1 MAVPGTTFNWID
13 MSQIPD
19 LPSITEVSDTSKC
32 PLFLACISADRGPED
47 LRIVYGSEFYTL
59 YGTDIQ
65 FRKHGQ
71 PLLNAATA
79 INNGAKLMVQ
89 RIVADDSTLANSVV
103 VANVKV
109 VSTQKTDADGNNLYL
124 NDDGEETTE
133 VTTTPAITETAE
145 VSYETYSIADVTN
158 TKIKSL
164 DEAVASIAAV
174 DGEEDDYGD
183 VIYRYP
189 LFAVAETGRGPS
201 VKRFRIAPDYVNS
214 KNQSYMF
221 YDFMLYYDTDNNYE
235 STRFCADPDVIFS
248 DVSMNLTAAVSRDL
262 KQASAKLY
270 DEYVTEYVEKLSE
283 VTGID
288 ASELRYMDI
297 LFGKTRKG
305 KDIEG
310 IVVNPVSDEVSIDL
324 NALEG
329 ITLEE
334 GSYGSFGEAPYGTEE
349 YYAKVL
355 SFFDGTLNDEIYN
368 LDNYRIDLCMDA
380 NYPANIKRAIEELA
394 DYRQDF
400 LFFGDLNNLTTME
413 EIQEEFAKVKK
424 SKFNTYLHTA
434 YDIIDPFSKKQVSV
448 TYTYDMIISMC
459 KHFLSTNP
467 ITTPLAGSRNGF
479 VFNSA
484 IEGTINFYPKTTP
497 LLKQKEQ
504 FDEMK
509 LNYATYLDGA
519 LTVES
524 LYTTQEDYTQL
535 SFSNNV
541 LGIQQVAK
549 AVRRRCPALRFSFND
564 GDELEAYR
572 KEVEKHTCLCLPF
585 VMGEKFS
592 MSYDKKFLSVADKN
606 TIFFNHEVNYCFLDA
621 QLTEEMAAEVAKS
634 IKIQK

>member
-201 VKRFRIAPDYVNS
+201 VKRFRIMPDYVNS

-221 YDFMLYYDTDNNYE
+221 YDFMLYYDTNNNYE

-262 KQASAKLY
+262 KQATAKLY
-270 DEYVTEYVEKLSE
+270 DEYVTEYVEKLSQ

-288 ASELRYMDI
+288 TSEL
-297 LFGKTRKG
+297 
-305 KDIEG
+305 
-310 IVVNPVSDEVSIDL
+310 
-324 NALEG
+324 
-329 ITLEE
+329 
-334 GSYGSFGEAPYGTEE
+334 
-349 YYAKVL
+349 
-355 SFFDGTLNDEIYN
+355 
-368 LDNYRIDLCMDA
+368 
-380 NYPANIKRAIEELA
+380 
-394 DYRQDF
+394 
-400 LFFGDLNNLTTME
+400 
-413 EIQEEFAKVKK
+413 
-424 SKFNTYLHTA
+424 
-434 YDIIDPFSKKQVSV
+434 
-448 TYTYDMIISMC
+448 
-459 KHFLSTNP
+459 
-467 ITTPLAGSRNGF
+467 
-479 VFNSA
+479 
-484 IEGTINFYPKTTP
+484 
-497 LLKQKEQ
+497 
-504 FDEMK
+504 
-509 LNYATYLDGA
+509 
-519 LTVES
+519 
-524 LYTTQEDYTQL
+524 
-535 SFSNNV
+535 
-541 LGIQQVAK
+541 
-549 AVRRRCPALRFSFND
+549 
-564 GDELEAYR
+564 
-572 KEVEKHTCLCLPF
+572 
-585 VMGEKFS
+585 
-592 MSYDKKFLSVADKN
+592 
-606 TIFFNHEVNYCFLDA
+606 
-621 QLTEEMAAEVAKS
+621 
-634 IKIQK
+634 

>member
-201 VKRFRIAPDYVNS
+201 VKRFRIMPDYVNS

-394 DYRQDF
+394 DYRHDF

-448 TYTYDMIISMC
+448 TYTYDMTISMC

-564 GDELEAYR
+564 GNDLEAYR
-572 KEVEKHTCLCLPF
+572 KEVELVLAEYKDNFAELKF
-585 VMGEKFS
+585 VYVQDAVMKANKIFKASLEFRFRDFTQS
-592 MSYDKKFLSVADKN
+592 EIFDLYALS
-606 TIFFNHEVNYCFLDA
+606 
-621 QLTEEMAAEVAKS
+621 
-634 IKIQK
+634 